1 MTKREKWSNYKAKTK
16 ARGEKEMKKKKKGK
30 GIIIVIIILALVAG
44 GYFVYDN
51 ILNQRMAEAED
62 VEVKEVG
69 SVPMKWEM
77 LSDDDDIKVLD
88 IIDKND
94 AAYYKIENNKDK
106 ATITQINK
114 NDFDAIGSITSNK
127 AYSLIKSGVKS
138 FLNTEYDK
146 LPSNLYEITQTN
158 NSTLFGK
165 MYCNSIKDDLKE
177 CFGMNIE
184 KFFNTYKLK
193 ISCNDIQVAKMAVY
207 DTEQTSTITG
217 VGSDPME
224 TEWIDYYFVINA
236 KVKTE
241 QAKDGVSKAS
251 CFAEEGEIK
260 DLKVL
265 IGGSSDN
272 WFKDL
277 TIDSIVIR

>member
-1 MTKREKWSNYKAKTK
+1 ME
-16 ARGEKEMKKKKKGK
+16 KKKKGK
-30 GIIIVIIILALVAG
+30 GIIITVIIVALLVG
-44 GYFVYDN
+44 GYFIYDN
-51 ILNQRMAEAED
+51 IFKQSITEVED
-62 VEVKEVG
+62 VEVKEIG
-69 SVPMKWEM
+69 SVPMEWEM

-88 IIDKND
+88 IIDKSD
-94 AAYYKIENNKDK
+94 ATYYKVENGKGE
-106 ATITQINK
+106 AIITQINK
-114 NDFDAIGSITSNK
+114 ADFDAIGSVTGNK
-127 AYSLIKSGVKS
+127 ANSLIKSGVKT

-165 MYCNSIKDDLKE
+165 MYCNSIKDDLKK

-184 KFFNTYKLK
+184 KFFKTYKLK
-193 ISCNDIQVAKMAVY
+193 ISCNDVQVIKMAVY

-217 VGSDPME
+217 VGSEPME

-241 QAKDGVSKAS
+241 HAEDGISKAS
-251 CFAEEGEIK
+251 CFAEKGEIK
-260 DLKVL
+260 ELKIL
-265 IGGSSDN
+265 IGSSSDN